1 MEKSGGLICTL
12 SCWGIGALGGLIS
25 TVLLM
30 VLGGFTFMQGA
41 FFGVLVFLVAGGFL
55 TWSICRPLPAP
66 GEVKLAR
73 AELPRVQAP
82 TVPRAGSGAAP
93 EPVQPAA
100 LMEEVIEKVTVTARS
115 AVVAAQPALDKVV
128 EAMGIKDPTA
138 AKSKGTP
145 APVGEVEVS
154 SAPVVAAAP
163 VEVAQSGKKPELL
176 SAARGTG
183 ADDLK
188 RIKGVGPKL
197 EHMLNGMGIYHFDQ
211 IAAWTEAELAWVDE
225 NLEGFKGRASRDD
238 WVAQARDLAKG

>member
-1 MEKSGGLICTL
+1 MERSGGLICTL
-12 SCWGIGALGGLIS
+12 SCWGIGALVGLIS

-30 VLGGFTFMQGA
+30 VLGSFTFMQGA
-41 FFGVLVFLVAGGFL
+41 FFGALVFLVAGAFL
-55 TWSICRPLPAP
+55 SWSICRPLPAP

-82 TVPRAGSGAAP
+82 TVPRSGAVAAP

-115 AVVAAQPALDKVV
+115 AVVAAQPALDRVV
-128 EAMGIKDPTA
+128 EAMGVKDPTA
-138 AKSKGTP
+138 AKAKGTP
-145 APVGEVEVS
+145 APVAKVEAA
-154 SAPVVAAAP
+154 SAPVAAP
-163 VEVAQSGKKPELL
+163 AAEEPVQSGKKPQLL

-197 EHMLNGMGIYHFDQ
+197 EQTLNGMGIYHFDQ
-211 IAAWTEAELAWVDE
+211 IAAWTEAELAWMDE
-225 NLEGFKGRASRDD
+225 NLEGFKGRASRDE